1 LVFEPINLEIELKS
15 HTFDNMSKAVIIGD
29 IIKSREQKAGSW
41 IENLKK
47 VLSQYGNP
55 PSVWEIFRGDSFQLM
70 LDPIDALL
78 AAIHIRAF
86 MKHSDSLDVRMAIG
100 IGEVTHKAAKITE
113 SNGSAFVFSG
123 ECFES
128 LKKQT
133 LALKTGDQEIDLT
146 LNVMLKLALLTIDNW
161 TPKVAGVIKTAL
173 EQPKSYQKD
182 IARLLGTTQSNI
194 SETLNRGGFYE
205 IMQMNDFYR
214 NKISSL

>member
-1 LVFEPINLEIELKS
+1 
-15 HTFDNMSKAVIIGD
+15 MGKAVIIGD
-29 IIKSREQKAGSW
+29 IIKSRERKAGSL
-41 IENLKK
+41 IENLKR
-47 VLSQYGNP
+47 VLKQYGNP
-55 PSVWEIFRGDSFQLM
+55 PSEWEIFRGDSFQLM
-70 LDPIDALL
+70 LNPIDALL
-78 AAIHIRAF
+78 APIHIRAF

-100 IGEVTHKAAKITE
+100 IGEVTHRATKITE
-113 SNGSAFVFSG
+113 SNGSAFVFAG

-133 LALKTGDQEIDLT
+133 LALKSGDQEIDLT

-173 EQPKSYQKD
+173 EQPESHQKD
-182 IARLLGTTQSNI
+182 IASLLGTTQSNI